1 MRPLVEGVSVADLS
15 WEVLGT
21 HGLRRKLLSLDSD
34 SERATQYVNIPEGWK
49 GGGVA
54 HYHEGYEEVFVLHG
68 DVSLTGRDYLGDGSY
83 IYRPAGIVHGHD
95 EQAKKGCHCVI
106 RTGGKLELILVH
118 EPEDD
123 EEYVLFDSGD
133 DRPFV
138 IDLRT
143 RIMPW
148 EGIGAGTTRYRR
160 KVLSE
165 SPTSRASTTLV
176 SLPPGWQGSIPLN
189 GADEWEWFV
198 IDGDAHI
205 GGAVHGSETYGSRP
219 VGSPDAAIKVT
230 ARGATLL
237 LWRGF

>member
-1 MRPLVEGVSVADLS
+1 MRPLIEELSLADLS
-15 WEVLGT
+15 WEALGT
-21 HGLRRKLLSLDSD
+21 HGLRRKLLSLDAET
-34 SERATQYVNIPEGWK
+34 ERATQYVHIPEGWK

-54 HYHEGYEEVFVLHG
+54 HYHEGYEEVYVLHG

-95 EQAKKGCHCVI
+95 EQARKGCHCLI
-106 RTGGKLELILVH
+106 RAGGLLELNLVH

-123 EEYVLFDSGD
+123 EEYVLFDADD

-138 IDLRT
+138 LDLRS

-148 EGIGAGTTRYRR
+148 EPVGEGAARYRR

-165 SPTSRASTTLV
+165 SPTTRASTTLV
-176 SLPPGWQGSIPLN
+176 SLPAGWQGSIALDS
-189 GADEWEWFV
+189 GEEWEWF
-198 IDGDAHI
+198 ILEGDARI
-205 GGAVHGSETYGSRP
+205 AGAVHGAETYGSRP
-219 VGSPDAAIKVT
+219 KGSPVAAIDGSADG
-230 ARGATLL
+230 ARLL